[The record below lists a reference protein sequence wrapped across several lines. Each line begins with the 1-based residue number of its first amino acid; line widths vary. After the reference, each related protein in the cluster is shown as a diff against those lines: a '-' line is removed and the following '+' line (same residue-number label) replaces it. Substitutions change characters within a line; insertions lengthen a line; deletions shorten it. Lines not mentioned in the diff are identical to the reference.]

1 MDPVEHAGIAFH
13 ERIKEKLDKLRAD
26 NALDNFGIPEWEKL
40 KRLRLPMDVSPLA
53 SAQSLLQELDSAHQK
68 LVNHL
73 REMFWDHVATA
84 LLPSPGI
91 GQPLSNL
98 LKAQRLH
105 YIPEDELTEME
116 VVQRGLNEYQRALC
130 PFFWENLNS
139 DFQGYRSKIYNGST
153 LNPVA
158 FEYNRL
164 LSVAFTTGG
173 ISPYVSTC
181 GEILPSY
188 PATPRFDLAV
198 FLSDLTLKL
207 KILTLDVL
215 GSDLENEFLG
225 APMLMSDHIIRK
237 LDENELKFLPIW
249 AGGWDDGS
257 GGVFQD
263 AVPSTEMGPSEPGPA
278 YHTGWTVAAET
289 DAATVTQ
296 AASVSNL
303 GLSDLDLSDAPRS
316 LDVHDSISTATRIYP
331 TGQSMASEQFAV
343 SDSEFVDAMYREPAD
358 HQALGQSLLSY
369 VNVASGSN
377 SETFSAAASVSMS
390 ADGDDDDMLLSDD
403 DTLSVGSVDG
413 AMSEFEMVEA

>member
-1 MDPVEHAGIAFH
+1 MDPVEHAGIAFY
-13 ERIKEKLDKLRAD
+13 ERIKEKLDKLRAE
-26 NALDNFGIPEWEKL
+26 NALDNLGIVEWEKL
-40 KRLRLPMDVSPLA
+40 KRLSLPIDASPLA
-53 SAQSLLQELDSAHQK
+53 STQATLQQLHFAHQR
-68 LVNHL
+68 LLDHI
-73 REMFWDHVATA
+73 REMFRDHVSNA
-84 LLPSPGI
+84 LRPSPGI
-91 GQPLSNL
+91 GQPLSHL

-116 VVQRGLNEYQRALC
+116 VLQGSLNEYQRALC

-139 DFQGYRSKIYNGST
+139 DFSEHRSKIYRGST
-153 LNPVA
+153 LHSVA

-164 LSVAFTTGG
+164 LSAAFTTGG
-173 ISPYVSTC
+173 IPPNVSTT
-181 GEILPSY
+181 GGILPSY
-188 PATPRFDLAV
+188 PATPRFDLTA

-207 KILTLDVL
+207 KILTLNVL

-225 APMLMSDHIIRK
+225 APMLISDHIIRK

-316 LDVHDSISTATRIYP
+316 LDVHDSISTATRLYP

-343 SDSEFVDAMYREPAD
+343 NDGEFVDAMYQEPAD

-390 ADGDDDDMLLSDD
+390 ADDDEADMMLSDD
-403 DTLSVGSVDG
+403 DTLSVGS
-413 AMSEFEMVEA
+413 EFEMVDA